1 MPVPDFQ
8 TVMLPFL
15 KLLADGQEWKM
26 RDVVEALASG
36 FSLTDEE
43 RQEML
48 PSGQSKVF
56 SNRVGWAK
64 THLKNAGLVDNPSR
78 GQVRLSDQG
87 RQVLAQNPV
96 SIDMKFLRQYDGYR
110 SFIGEIQSDEAI
122 ASDSVQDRES
132 SQSTPLEQFEASFTT
147 LRAALAEELQ
157 SRLIECSPQ
166 FFEHIVVKLLRAM
179 GYGGQFGE
187 GRVTN
192 YSHDGGIDGVINEDK
207 LGLDVVCVQTV
218 SRPSSGR
225 TCMPFGINSLSP
237 WVS

>member
-132 SQSTPLEQFEASFTT
+132 SQSTP
-147 LRAALAEELQ
+147 RCPGLAKSTGAYAQRSCGRHHSLW
-157 SRLIECSPQ
+157 RCLPSP
-166 FFEHIVVKLLRAM
+166 
-179 GYGGQFGE
+179 
-187 GRVTN
+187 
-192 YSHDGGIDGVINEDK
+192 
-207 LGLDVVCVQTV
+207 
-218 SRPSSGR
+218 R
-225 TCMPFGINSLSP
+225 THRTPVDPATSKP
-237 WVS
+237 

>member
-132 SQSTPLEQFEASFTT
+132 SQSTPLEQFEASFST

-166 FFEHIVVKLLRAM
+166 FFEHSVVK
-179 GYGGQFGE
+179 
-187 GRVTN
+187 
-192 YSHDGGIDGVINEDK
+192 
-207 LGLDVVCVQTV
+207 
-218 SRPSSGR
+218 
-225 TCMPFGINSLSP
+225 
-237 WVS
+237 